1 MQHFSQEA
9 TVSPLIRLRISFT
22 FHFSLLF
29 HEKQSLINK
38 QNKLVCWSSVCKA
51 MLCELL
57 SVLPEN
63 YPNIN
68 KEKNDISSA
77 PASCYR
83 LPLSADRICVVDN
96 YQSLRECAQEL
107 CEVHTVLYNIVLEV
121 NVTSWIKANGRCGG
135 NRWREATWYLNHSPV
150 GLSVKE
156 TQNYFTT
163 NLMFK
168 SLTYLSS
175 DPFSS

>member
-1 MQHFSQEA
+1 
-9 TVSPLIRLRISFT
+9 
-22 FHFSLLF
+22 
-29 HEKQSLINK
+29 
-38 QNKLVCWSSVCKA
+38 

-121 NVTSWIKANGRCGG
+121 NVTS
-135 NRWREATWYLNHSPV
+135 
-150 GLSVKE
+150 
-156 TQNYFTT
+156 
-163 NLMFK
+163 
-168 SLTYLSS
+168 
-175 DPFSS
+175 